1 MQAAPVD
8 IAARSCALFLDVD
21 GTLLELR
28 EHPDDVR
35 AEPALVNLLRRTQ
48 QYLDGALAL
57 VSGRPVADVD
67 RIFSPARFPAAGAH
81 GAELRLADG
90 ETVTTG
96 SDRLPPHILAEL
108 ETFVRTR
115 SGLLIEQKSGGVAL
129 HYRRAPKLAQQ
140 CRDLLHSLHSDIS
153 ECFRLLEGKMVLEL
167 VPRAVD
173 KGDAVLRLLAYAPF
187 CGRRPVFVGD
197 DVTDEDGFR
206 TVNERAGISICV
218 GDAQSSEAQYALP
231 NVTAVHAW
239 LCAIIGESE
248 SGLHEGGC

>member
-1 MQAAPVD
+1 MQPAPVD

-35 AEPALVNLLRRTQ
+35 AEPALVTLLTRTQ
-48 QYLDGALAL
+48 DCLDGALAL

-90 ETVTTG
+90 EMLTTDSG
-96 SDRLPPHILAEL
+96 RLPPRILEEL
-108 ETFVRTR
+108 QSFVRTR
-115 SGLLIEQKSGGVAL
+115 SGLFIEQKSGGIAL
-129 HYRRAPKLAQQ
+129 HYRRAPQLEHE
-140 CRDLLHSLHSDIS
+140 CRNRLHALHSDIADHY
-153 ECFRLLEGKMVLEL
+153 RLLEGKMVLEL

-173 KGDAVLRLLAYAPF
+173 KGEAVLRLLAYEPF
-187 CGRRPVFVGD
+187 FGRRPVFVGD

-206 TVNERAGISICV
+206 TVNERAGISIYV
-218 GDAQSSEAQYALP
+218 GDAQSSEARYTLP
-231 NVTAVHAW
+231 NVAAVHAW
-239 LCAIIGESE
+239 LCAIIG
-248 SGLHEGGC
+248 